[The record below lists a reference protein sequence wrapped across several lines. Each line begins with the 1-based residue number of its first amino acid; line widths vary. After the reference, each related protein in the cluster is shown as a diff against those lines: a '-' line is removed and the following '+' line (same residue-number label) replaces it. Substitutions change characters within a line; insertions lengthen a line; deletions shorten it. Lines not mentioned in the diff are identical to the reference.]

1 MSFLSD
7 LYYVKKLHPKSKSVD
22 ENSKIFSPFFP
33 ELRLRS
39 IKIDRDIC
47 SFLEILYMQSPR
59 QLKVKLIDISP
70 PDVLFPRRSENF
82 KKHRFVATIPRFST
96 ELLTLIMRLATGKMP
111 TTHDNTRI
119 KEGVYSAITSYDM
132 LRNISKWIPN
142 PLRKLFSTLND
153 FNRKRWRTCF
163 AYCV

>member
-1 MSFLSD
+1 
-7 LYYVKKLHPKSKSVD
+7 
-22 ENSKIFSPFFP
+22 
-33 ELRLRS
+33 
-39 IKIDRDIC
+39 
-47 SFLEILYMQSPR
+47 MQSPR
-59 QLKVKLIDISP
+59 QLKVKPIDISP

-96 ELLTLIMRLATGKMP
+96 ELLTLIIRLATGKMP
-111 TTHDNTRI
+111 TMHDNTRI

-163 AYCV
+163 AYACDVFRSLLNADCYSVFLYFLVSPCVRLCLY